1 MTEDL
6 YRGYIFK
13 APTNQSK
20 KQNKK
25 MTQLKL
31 WQKKRHFP
39 KEEIQKAGKHIKR
52 HWVSLL
58 TKELQIKL
66 QKNIT
71 AESLAD

>member
-6 YRGYIFK
+6 YPGYIFK
-13 APTNQSK
+13 ASTSQSK

-25 MTQLKL
+25 MTHLKL
-31 WQKKRHFP
+31 WQKKGHFT

-52 HWVSLL
+52 HCVSLL

-66 QKNIT
+66 Q
-71 AESLAD
+71 